1 MSPRRSSRARI
12 TQPTPSIPHQSNSS
26 SSSISSGRAPL
37 NTNSNRDPPSQRSS
51 VTARS
56 QSSEDPEG
64 TPKPQAR
71 RTRSSQE
78 VVKDEATHA
87 IEDEI
92 EDEAEEEVTRCIC
105 GNQEYPGLPVVPNDT
120 SKGSAKGD
128 TNPAAFAEDAT
139 GWFIQCDGCKV
150 WQHGGCVGLMD
161 EHTSPEEYFCEQCR
175 QDLHKITIAANGRK
189 YSYYLPG
196 QEADSPQ
203 SSPAPTP
210 KDNSKKPRDSR
221 ASQVNAEHISKGR
234 RSTMNSR
241 DAAYEEEQLRRAIEE
256 SKREGGASS
265 TTTGIRKGKRSRN
278 ESEDRKEDTKR
289 QRTTSGSASSNS
301 HSISQRP
308 APESDDEAG
317 KPERF
322 KNIRGAAARNHRNKE
337 VRDREA
343 QRERERADGGGR
355 KRRVGRERDDESDP
369 SPEPLSRT
377 TSARGT
383 KITSTPFI
391 APPPPD
397 HPPHKTSHK
406 KNSRPPA
413 KRGGRVGRNQY
424 TKDRDLSTHNDLSTT
439 TISPAPSNSSQNPD
453 GSVPHINGNGNVY
466 AETNGLGKPSKPHR
480 MNPNRTTM
488 NDMKRRV
495 AGILEFISHTQVE
508 LAGTEPPST
517 TKSSTSTNT
526 PPDSNGS
533 TNGRGDISGKAVNA
547 ALEDLEGIDEQAF
560 NALSSF
566 EMMEVLTRRLMRWQG
581 EYGKWGEK

>member
-1 MSPRRSSRARI
+1 MRSLPKNR
-12 TQPTPSIPHQSNSS
+12 TQ
-26 SSSISSGRAPL
+26 L
-37 NTNSNRDPPSQRSS
+37 
-51 VTARS
+51 
-56 QSSEDPEG
+56 
-64 TPKPQAR
+64 
-71 RTRSSQE
+71 
-78 VVKDEATHA
+78 
-87 IEDEI
+87 
-92 EDEAEEEVTRCIC
+92 
-105 GNQEYPGLPVVPNDT
+105 T
-120 SKGSAKGD
+120 S
-128 TNPAAFAEDAT
+128 F
-139 GWFIQCDGCKV
+139 
-150 WQHGGCVGLMD
+150 
-161 EHTSPEEYFCEQCR
+161 
-175 QDLHKITIAANGRK
+175 
-189 YSYYLPG
+189 YS
-196 QEADSPQ
+196 
-203 SSPAPTP
+203 
-210 KDNSKKPRDSR
+210 
-221 ASQVNAEHISKGR
+221 
-234 RSTMNSR
+234 
-241 DAAYEEEQLRRAIEE
+241 
-256 SKREGGASS
+256 
-265 TTTGIRKGKRSRN
+265 
-278 ESEDRKEDTKR
+278 RKEDTKR

-301 HSISQRP
+301 QSKSQRP
-308 APESDDEAG
+308 AADSDDEAG

-355 KRRVGRERDDESDP
+355 KRRVGRERDDGIHAPVRSSDQPANALVFPESDP

-377 TSARGT
+377 TSARGSN
-383 KITSTPFI
+383 ITSTPFI

-439 TISPAPSNSSQNPD
+439 NISPAPSNSSQNPD

-533 TNGRGDISGKAVNA
+533 TNGGGDISGKAVNA